1 MSTLSGG
8 PNIIMDG
15 LLLNLDAGNTKS
27 YVSGSTIWNDLSR
40 QGNNGILTNG
50 PTFNG
55 DNGGSIV
62 FDGVDDRVTKVGAID
77 TGQNFT
83 VNAWIRPTL
92 LGTTRRAIVGNGY
105 PYTGRV
111 GWLFCTSGA
120 NTINTF
126 FLTIGADAAYKVAA
140 ANTLTLNNWQYVTAT
155 IANGGSTIDLYKNA
169 QTTNTSI
176 SVPSSGTITYT
187 NPEFNIGA
195 RNTLNQLDPY
205 TGNIAGISIYNRV
218 LSLTETLQNFNATR
232 ARFGI

>member
-62 FDGVDDRVTKVGAID
+62 FDGVNDRVTKVGAID

-92 LGTTRRAIVGNGY
+92 LGATRRAIVGNGY
-105 PYTGRV
+105 RYIGRLGWFLSTGS
-111 GWLFCTSGA
+111 T
-120 NTINTF
+120 NNTF
-126 FLTIGADAAYKVAA
+126 FLSIGADVAFKVAA
-140 ANTLTLNNWQYVTAT
+140 ANTLTLNNWQYITAT
-155 IANGGSTIDLYKNA
+155 VVNGGGNIDLYRNA
-169 QTTNTSI
+169 QTTNTS
-176 SVPSSGTITYT
+176 VFSSNAGTITYT
-187 NPEFNIGA
+187 NTEFHIGF
-195 RNTLNQLDPY
+195 RNLLTENDPY
-205 TGNIAGISIYNRV
+205 TGNIACVSIYNRV
-218 LSLTETLQNFNATR
+218 LSLTEILQNFNATR